1 MLSASRRLTPA
12 CPDLCL
18 QEADERR
25 RPELQGFIAERFAEV
40 YGAELYNFMPRLFGL
55 QNEDDGELLAAFGM
69 RPAEVDGQ
77 RELLFLEHYLDQPVE
92 SLVAQAAGRP
102 VLRHQ
107 IVEVGNLAGAS
118 PGALRQL
125 IPLVCE
131 RLHQEGF
138 HWVVF
143 TGPARLCN
151 SFSRL
156 GLPLQVVA
164 PAPVE
169 KLSFEERRHW
179 GRYYD
184 QQPSVMAGDV
194 AGATRMLRELGR
206 TPGLLQR
213 RLAPLSDVGAP

>member
-1 MLSASRRLTPA
+1 MLSASRRSLPPPA
-12 CPDLCL
+12 ELEL
-18 QEADERR
+18 READTRR
-25 RPELQGFIAERFAEV
+25 SCELQGFIAERFAEV

-55 QNEDDGELLAAFGM
+55 QNDADELVAAFGL
-69 RPAEVDGQ
+69 RAAERDGA

-92 SLVAQAAGRP
+92 ALIAQLAGRP
-102 VLRHQ
+102 VPRRH

-125 IPLVCE
+125 IPMVCE

-156 GLPLQVVA
+156 GLPLQVIA
-164 PAPVE
+164 AAPVDR
-169 KLSFEERRHW
+169 LGVEERRHW

-184 QQPSVMAGDV
+184 HRPSVMAGDV
-194 AGATRMLRELGR
+194 GSATRMLGDLQR
-206 TPGLLQR
+206 TPSGVQQL
-213 RLAPLSDVGAP
+213 LAPLAGVGAP

>member
-1 MLSASRRLTPA
+1 MPSASHSAVAPSIDPA
-12 CPDLCL
+12 LH
-18 QEADERR
+18 EADARR
-25 RPELQGFIAERFAEV
+25 RPELQGFIAERFSEV
-40 YGAELYNFMPRLFGL
+40 YGAEIYSYMPRLFGL
-55 QNEDDGELLAAFGM
+55 LQVDSGDLLAAFGL
-69 RPAEVDGQ
+69 RPAEIAGV
-77 RELLFLEHYLDQPVE
+77 REPLFLEHYLDRPVE
-92 SLVAQAAGRP
+92 ALIAQIAGRP
-102 VLRHQ
+102 ILRRH

-156 GLPLQVVA
+156 GLPLQVIA
-164 PAPVE
+164 PAPVAR
-169 KLSFEERRHW
+169 LGAEERRRW

-194 AGATRMLRELGR
+194 GSAMRLLRELGR
-206 TPGLLQR
+206 TSRGVQQL
-213 RLAPLSDVGAP
+213 LAPLAGIGAP

>member
-1 MLSASRRLTPA
+1 MLSARRAASQTVELE
-12 CPDLCL
+12 LL
-18 QEADERR
+18 EAEPQR

-55 QNEDDGELLAAFGM
+55 QDDSGELLAAFGM
-69 RPAEVDGQ
+69 RAAERDGK
-77 RELLFLEHYLDQPVE
+77 RELLFLEHYLDRPVE
-92 SLVAQAAGRP
+92 ALVAQVAGRP
-102 VLRHQ
+102 VPRCH

-125 IPLVCE
+125 IPLLCE
-131 RLHQEGF
+131 RLHQDGF

-156 GLPLQVVA
+156 GLPLQVLA

-169 KLSFEERRHW
+169 KLSAEERRHW

-184 QQPSVMAGDV
+184 HRPSVMAGDIGP
-194 AGATRMLRELGR
+194 AARLLRELRR
-206 TPGLLQR
+206 TPGGLQQL
-213 RLAPLSDVGAP
+213 LAPLAGVGAP

>member
-1 MLSASRRLTPA
+1 MLSASRSAAATSK
-12 CPDLCL
+12 DLIL
-18 QEADERR
+18 LEADEHR

-55 QNEDDGELLAAFGM
+55 QDGAAELLAAFGM
-69 RPAEVDGQ
+69 RPAETDGD
-77 RELLFLEHYLDQPVE
+77 RELLFLEHYLDRPVE
-92 SLVAQAAGRP
+92 ALVARAAGRP
-102 VLRHQ
+102 VPRSH
-107 IVEVGNLAGAS
+107 IVEVGNLAGAT

-164 PAPVE
+164 PAPVA
-169 KLSFEERRHW
+169 KLSPDERERW

-184 QQPSVMAGDV
+184 HQPSVMTGDI
-194 AGATRMLRELGR
+194 ATAASLLRELGK
-206 TPGLLQR
+206 TPSGVQR
-213 RLAPLSDVGAP
+213 LLAPLASVGAP